1 MFHQENPQSGP
12 YWDRGQ
18 LQQQDRQARHNGR
31 WRPGHPKGPCP
42 RLGVHIQAANQVGA
56 KDVST
61 QGAVASVR
69 VLRNRRAAGAGTPW
83 AEALSSRAVSPCR
96 RVSSHCTR
104 HCGATATWRRVGS
117 NRMSAQEARVDVF
130 DEKELLKKAPSAL
143 RAHLAPEGRRSWDAD
158 TGTPS
163 GHGPVKKGA
172 GAVAA

>member
-1 MFHQENPQSGP
+1 MKFLEFFLKFRPGDRLLLLMFYQEKLLSGP
-12 YWDRGQ
+12 YWARGQ

-42 RLGVHIQAANQVGA
+42 RLGA
-56 KDVST
+56 KDVSM

-69 VLRNRRAAGAGTPW
+69 VLRTRRAAGAGTPW

-130 DEKELLKKAPSAL
+130 DEEEGSKCLEGTLG
-143 RAHLAPEGRRSWDAD
+143 EGRRSWDAD
-158 TGTPS
+158 TRKAAT
-163 GHGPVKKGA
+163 GP
-172 GAVAA
+172 